1 MKKRIEEKL
10 IKAFNPHVL
19 EVVNNSKLHKG
30 HLGDDGSG
38 ETHFAIKI
46 SSEEFEDLSRINIHR
61 KINKELREEF
71 DRGLHALEIE
81 VIK

>member
-10 IKAFNPHVL
+10 IKAFKPQVL
-19 EVVNNSKLHKG
+19 EVVNNSKLHAG

-46 SSEEFEDLSRINIHR
+46 SAEEFDILSRINVHR
-61 KINKELREEF
+61 KINKELKEEF
-71 DRGLHALEIE
+71 DCGLHALEIE
-81 VIK
+81 VI